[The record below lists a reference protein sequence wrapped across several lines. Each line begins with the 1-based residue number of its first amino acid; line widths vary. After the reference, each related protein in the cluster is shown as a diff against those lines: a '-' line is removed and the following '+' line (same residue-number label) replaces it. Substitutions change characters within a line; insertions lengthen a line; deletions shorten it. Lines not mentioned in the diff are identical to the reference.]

1 MREVYLDNAATTKP
15 YQGVIEEMYS
25 VYSRYYGNPSSTH
38 MVGNAAK
45 ELVNVSRE
53 NLSKTISCFP
63 EEIYFTFGGTESDN
77 WALSILEPGDH
88 LITSVIE
95 HHAILNKCWA
105 LEKKGVNVTYI
116 GVDNGG
122 IVNPKDVENAITPN
136 TKLISIMSANNEIGT
151 IQPIR
156 EIGEIAHQ
164 NNIIFHTDAV
174 QAYGHIPIDVNKLNI
189 DMMSVS
195 AHKVHGPKGIGF
207 LYVKNGIDISPL
219 IYGGGQEFGKRSGTE
234 NVPAIV
240 GFGCIADII
249 VNLNNSKDT
258 ANILY
263 LRNYFANKLLEEFDN
278 VVINGDFNNRLP
290 GNLNVCFKGCRGEQI
305 LRMLDMSG
313 IYVSTGS
320 ACNSDSDEPS
330 YVLKAIG
337 LSDDDA
343 NASIRFSLDY
353 ETTQSDIDYVIDN
366 LKLINNKGI
375 KRK

>member
-15 YQGVIEEMYS
+15 YPGVIEQMLNAYS
-25 VYSRYYGNPSSTH
+25 KVYGNPSSIH
-38 MVGNAAK
+38 RAGIVARNLIDA
-45 ELVNVSRE
+45 SRAD
-53 NLSKTISCFP
+53 LATTINCIP
-63 EEIYFTFGGTESDN
+63 EEIYFTSGGTESDN
-77 WALSILEPGDH
+77 WALNILEPGDH

-95 HHAILNKCWA
+95 HHAILNKCRV
-105 LEKKGVNVTYI
+105 LEKKGINITYI
-116 GVDNGG
+116 GVNNIGV
-122 IVNPKDVENAITPN
+122 VNPKDIENAVTPN
-136 TKLISIMSANNEIGT
+136 TKLISIMTANNEIGT
-151 IQPIR
+151 IQPIE
-156 EIGEIAHQ
+156 EIGKIARR

-174 QAYGHIPIDVNKLNI
+174 QAYGHIPIDVDKLHI

-195 AHKVHGPKGIGF
+195 AHKTHGPKGIGF
-207 LYVKNGIDISPL
+207 LYVRNGIDIPPL
-219 IYGGGQEFGKRSGTE
+219 IYGGGQESGKRPGTE
-234 NVPAIV
+234 NVLAIA
-240 GFGCIADII
+240 GFGCISDAINNLENSIDI
-249 VNLNNSKDT
+249 
-258 ANILY
+258 AHILY
-263 LRNYFANKLLEEFDN
+263 LRNYFCSKLISEFDN
-278 VVINGDFNNRLP
+278 VTINGDIGNRLP

-320 ACNSDSDEPS
+320 ACNSDSNEPS

-366 LKLINNKGI
+366 LKLINAKGV

>member
-25 VYSRYYGNPSSTH
+25 VYSKYYGNPSSTH
-38 MVGNAAK
+38 MVGNTAK
-45 ELVNVSRE
+45 ELVNISRE
-53 NLSKTISCFP
+53 NLSKTISCSP
-63 EEIYFTFGGTESDN
+63 EEIYFTSGGTESDN
-77 WALSILEPGDH
+77 WVLSILKPGDH

-95 HHAILNKCWA
+95 HHAILNKCRV
-105 LEKKGVNVTYI
+105 LEQKGVNVTYI
-116 GVDNGG
+116 GVNKIG
-122 IVNPKDVENAITPN
+122 IVNPQDVENAITPN
-136 TKLISIMSANNEIGT
+136 TKLISIMAANNEIGT
-151 IQPIR
+151 IQPIE
-156 EIGEIAHQ
+156 EIGGIAGR

-174 QAYGHIPIDVNKLNI
+174 QAYGHIPIDVNKLHI

-207 LYVKNGIDISPL
+207 LYVRNRIDIPSL
-219 IYGGGQEFGKRSGTE
+219 IVGGGQEFGKRSGTE

-249 VNLNNSKDT
+249 VNLSSTSDN

-263 LRNYFANKLLEEFDN
+263 LRNYFADRLLSEFN
-278 VVINGDFNNRLP
+278 NITINGDMSKRLP

-343 NASIRFSLDY
+343 NASVRFSLSY
-353 ETTQSDIDYVIDN
+353 ETTKSDIDYVIDN
-366 LKLINNKGI
+366 LKLINAKGV

>member
-15 YQGVIEEMYS
+15 YPGVIEQMLNAYS
-25 VYSRYYGNPSSTH
+25 KVYGNPSSTH
-38 MVGNAAK
+38 RAGIVARN
-45 ELVNVSRE
+45 LIDVSRTD
-53 NLSKTISCFP
+53 LATTINCMP
-63 EEIYFTFGGTESDN
+63 EEIYFTSGGTESDN
-77 WALSILEPGDH
+77 WVLNILEPGDH
-88 LITSVIE
+88 LITSVVE

-105 LEKKGVNVTYI
+105 LEKKGVKVTYV
-116 GVDNGG
+116 GVDKFG
-122 IVNPKDVENAITPN
+122 IINPQDVANAVTPN
-136 TKLISIMSANNEIGT
+136 TKLISIMTANNEIGT
-151 IQPIR
+151 IQPIE
-156 EIGEIAHQ
+156 EIGRIAHQ

-174 QAYGHIPIDVNKLNI
+174 QAYGHIPIDVNKLHI

-195 AHKVHGPKGIGF
+195 AHKTHGPKGIGF
-207 LYVKNGIDISPL
+207 LYVRNGIDIPPL
-219 IYGGGQEFGKRSGTE
+219 IYGGGQESGKRSGTE
-234 NVPAIV
+234 NVLAIA
-240 GFGCIADII
+240 GFGCISDAINNLENSRDI
-249 VNLNNSKDT
+249 
-258 ANILY
+258 AHILY
-263 LRNYFANKLLEEFDN
+263 LRNYLYSKLISEFDN
-278 VVINGDFNNRLP
+278 VTINGDIGNRLP

-320 ACNSDSDEPS
+320 ACNSDSNEPS

-366 LKLINNKGI
+366 LKLINAKGV